1 MKVPA
6 NTQTAKYKLD
16 VNTNSYVP
24 FHNLVGLK
32 ENTYLDLLKEPD
44 RDLRGENDL
53 YLRGEIDL
61 DLR

>member
-1 MKVPA
+1 MKVPS
-6 NTQTAKYKLD
+6 NTWTAKYK
-16 VNTNSYVP
+16 VNVNSNSYVP
-24 FHNLVGLK
+24 FNNVVGLT
-32 ENTYLDLLKEPD
+32 ENTYLDLLIEPD

>member
-1 MKVPA
+1 MHELQNIYLMLTATAILPPA
-6 NTQTAKYKLD
+6 VLGANI
-16 VNTNSYVP
+16 
-24 FHNLVGLK
+24 
-32 ENTYLDLLKEPD
+32 NTYLDLLKETD